1 MKSFLK
7 DIIYR
12 ESMEDRSRML
22 RKNIILSAVCKM
34 AGLAVSL
41 LIVPAT
47 LGYLDIE
54 VYGVWLT
61 LTSVLYWFT
70 FFDVGLGNG
79 MRNYLTK
86 SISEGNLAQGRAY
99 LSTALVVISG
109 IAVGMAVILSIPVS
123 VLDFSRL
130 FNTRVV
136 SGENLR
142 LVVVV
147 AMFFALAN
155 LVVKNIGYVFI
166 AYQRYAVSD
175 FLALAGNLIA
185 LLLIV
190 LLTYTTE
197 GNLLY
202 VVMAF
207 TATPVLIYTLAAIPV
222 FAKYPQLRPSLKAF
236 DISLTRQI
244 VGKGLG
250 FFIIQI
256 TSCLVI
262 FGSSNLFIARYAGP
276 SEVTVYNIAY
286 KFFHLI
292 AIAYTIIISPMWNA
306 YTDAYVKSDY
316 AWIKKTFSKAVRFWV
331 LSVAGGGLMLLLA
344 PWFYRVWVGGSIEV
358 PFVVSLTTFAYIS
371 MFNLNNCVTYLLNGL
386 NKIRVQIITSV
397 VFTALYLL
405 LVGCFGKYDGI
416 IGVTVSM
423 AFCYGAMALIH
434 AYQCGLLI
442 NNKAKGIWN
451 S

>member
-136 SGENLR
+136 SGEDLR

-306 YTDAYVKSDY
+306 YTDAYV
-316 AWIKKTFSKAVRFWV
+316 
-331 LSVAGGGLMLLLA
+331 
-344 PWFYRVWVGGSIEV
+344 
-358 PFVVSLTTFAYIS
+358 
-371 MFNLNNCVTYLLNGL
+371 
-386 NKIRVQIITSV
+386 
-397 VFTALYLL
+397 
-405 LVGCFGKYDGI
+405 
-416 IGVTVSM
+416 
-423 AFCYGAMALIH
+423 
-434 AYQCGLLI
+434 
-442 NNKAKGIWN
+442 
-451 S
+451 